1 MKLRAVGSSHNAD
14 APCARSAP
22 ATVSERAYFILLL
35 DFTKIDKLALQK
47 LPPKVDARKTS
58 LYALLQIQKK
68 RIRHLFQYLMHANAH
83 QTLGHI
89 DSGRRP
95 MLQNSALR
103 TCSQH
108 QASVDNKHVDPN
120 SPLLIFMSFCFGPD
134 GDEVKNTEL
143 LGHAWLHP
151 TRPASAY
158 DSQSMLTR
166 GCDEQ
171 RLRTA
176 LLEYSRCVPEL

>member
-14 APCARSAP
+14 APCVRSAP

-35 DFTKIDKLALQK
+35 GFAKINRLALQK
-47 LPPKVDARKTS
+47 LPPKVDPLRTS
-58 LYALLQIQKK
+58 LYTLLQNQKN
-68 RIRHLFQYLMHANAH
+68 RIRHLFQCLMHANAH
-83 QTLGHI
+83 QTLGLI

-95 MLQNSALR
+95 MLQNFALR
-103 TCSQH
+103 TCSHH
-108 QASVDNKHVDPN
+108 QAPVDDKHIDPN
-120 SPLLIFMSFCFGPD
+120 FPLLMFMSFCFGPD
-134 GDEVKNTEL
+134 GDKVKNTEP
-143 LGHAWLHP
+143 LGYAWLHP

-176 LLEYSRCVPEL
+176 LPRYSRCVPKL